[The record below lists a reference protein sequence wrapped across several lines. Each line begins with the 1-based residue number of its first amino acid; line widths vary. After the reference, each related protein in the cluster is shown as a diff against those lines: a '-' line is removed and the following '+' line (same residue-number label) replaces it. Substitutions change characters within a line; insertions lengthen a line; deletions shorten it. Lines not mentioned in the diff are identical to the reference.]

1 MPGKHFRR
9 GRRSSA
15 ASSAR
20 AEGAGSP
27 PCRPLRRLL
36 TFCLLG
42 WLVAAL
48 FPIFAHVH
56 ADGHPHGDCQICC
69 LSILPA
75 ECAPMPAPV
84 AGIQPF
90 FEVLRPV
97 AGRVLATPAGGC
109 QFTRGPP
116 AS

>member
-1 MPGKHFRR
+1 MPGKTFRR
-9 GRRSSA
+9 GRRFAA

-20 AEGAGSP
+20 AGGPGSP
-27 PCRPLRRLL
+27 SSRPLLRLL
-36 TFCLLG
+36 TLFLLG

-48 FPIFAHVH
+48 FPTSVHVH

-75 ECAPMPAPV
+75 ECSPAPAPV
-84 AGIQPF
+84 VDIRLLS
-90 FEVLRPV
+90 EVLRPV
-97 AGRVLATPAGGC
+97 SGRALIHPIGGC